1 MVVAN
6 MGTILGAE
14 LVNVCPALGGNG
26 YIVKSNDK
34 FYICRKN
41 TVNKRSITIRCR
53 YYRALPGRERCR
65 FTAVLRCL
73 NCFDRE
79 DPRFDSFDNLVLV
92 KANSFHTCEE
102 GSEFSDCRDLPGTR
116 PCFTSKLGS
125 DSGHEISSPLTFTD
139 EMFPL

>member
-41 TVNKRSITIRCR
+41 TVN
-53 YYRALPGRERCR
+53 
-65 FTAVLRCL
+65 
-73 NCFDRE
+73 
-79 DPRFDSFDNLVLV
+79 
-92 KANSFHTCEE
+92 
-102 GSEFSDCRDLPGTR
+102 
-116 PCFTSKLGS
+116 
-125 DSGHEISSPLTFTD
+125 
-139 EMFPL
+139 